1 MLNAGPA
8 KTWDEGGSIMK
19 HVFFF
24 AIAAT
29 LLSQTVVSAAPG
41 QPTSG
46 NNSAQVGVDEAYRI
60 GPEDVLDISVWKNAE
75 LTRKVP
81 VRPDGQI
88 SLPLVNDV
96 QAAGLT
102 PLQLRDTL
110 SKKLEAYMPSPQVSV
125 TVAEVHSFKVSVLG
139 EVPFAG
145 RHVLQSKATV
155 LDALALSGGLK
166 EFAARSRIVV
176 LRPNGNGMQRI
187 PFDYDKVVSGD
198 GAQNIYLQPGDI
210 ILVP

>member
-1 MLNAGPA
+1 MKRLGFFTLMLVLV
-8 KTWDEGGSIMK
+8 SR
-19 HVFFF
+19 
-24 AIAAT
+24 IAV
-29 LLSQTVVSAAPG
+29 QAAPE
-41 QPTSG
+41 QPLPT
-46 NNSAQVGVDEAYRI
+46 NNSLPVGVDDSYRI
-60 GPEDVLDISVWKNAE
+60 GPEDVLDISVWKNAD
-75 LTRKVP
+75 LTKKVP
-81 VRPDGQI
+81 VRPDGMI
-88 SLPLVNDV
+88 SLPLINDV

-110 SKKLEAYMPSPQVSV
+110 SKKLEAYMPSPQVSF

-155 LDALALSGGLK
+155 LDAIAMSGGLK

-176 LRPNGNGMQRI
+176 LRPNGKGMQRI

-198 GAQNIYLQPGDI
+198 SAENIYLQPGDI
-210 ILVP
+210 VLVP

>member
-1 MLNAGPA
+1 MKRLCFFTLMLVLV
-8 KTWDEGGSIMK
+8 SR
-19 HVFFF
+19 
-24 AIAAT
+24 IAV
-29 LLSQTVVSAAPG
+29 QAAPE
-41 QPTSG
+41 QTLPT
-46 NNSAQVGVDEAYRI
+46 NNSLPVGVDDSYRI
-60 GPEDVLDISVWKNAE
+60 GPEDVLDISVWKNAD
-75 LTRKVP
+75 LTKKVP
-81 VRPDGQI
+81 VRPDGMI
-88 SLPLVNDV
+88 SLPLINDV

-155 LDALALSGGLK
+155 LDAIAMSGGLK

-176 LRPNGNGMQRI
+176 LRPNGKGMQRI
-187 PFDYDKVVSGD
+187 PFDYNKVVSGD
-198 GAQNIYLQPGDI
+198 SAENIYLQPGDI
-210 ILVP
+210 VLVP

>member
-1 MLNAGPA
+1 MKRLCFFTLMLVLV
-8 KTWDEGGSIMK
+8 SR
-19 HVFFF
+19 
-24 AIAAT
+24 IAV
-29 LLSQTVVSAAPG
+29 QAAPE
-41 QPTSG
+41 QPLPT
-46 NNSAQVGVDEAYRI
+46 NNSLPVGVDDSYRI
-60 GPEDVLDISVWKNAE
+60 GPEDVLDISVWKNAD
-75 LTRKVP
+75 LTKKVP
-81 VRPDGQI
+81 VRPDGMI
-88 SLPLVNDV
+88 SLPLINDV

-155 LDALALSGGLK
+155 LDAIAMSGGLK

-176 LRPNGNGMQRI
+176 LRPNGKGMQRI
-187 PFDYDKVVSGD
+187 PFDYNKVVSGD
-198 GAQNIYLQPGDI
+198 SAENIYLQPGDI
-210 ILVP
+210 VLVP

>member
-1 MLNAGPA
+1 
-8 KTWDEGGSIMK
+8 MK
-19 HVFFF
+19 RVFFF
-24 AIAAT
+24 TLMAA
-29 LLSQTVVSAAPG
+29 LLGSPAVYAAAE
-41 QPTSG
+41 QAG
-46 NNSAQVGVDEAYRI
+46 NNIPQVGADDGAYHI
-60 GPEDVLDISVWKNAE
+60 GPEDVLDISVWKNAD

-81 VRPDGQI
+81 VRPDGKI

-96 QAAGLT
+96 QASGLT
-102 PLQLRDTL
+102 PLELRDVL

-176 LRPNGNGMQRI
+176 LRPTSKGMQRI
-187 PFDYDKVVSGD
+187 PFDYNKVVSGD
-198 GAQNIYLQPGDI
+198 GAENIYLQPGDI

>member
-1 MLNAGPA
+1 
-8 KTWDEGGSIMK
+8 MK
-19 HVFFF
+19 RMFFF
-24 AIAAT
+24 TLMAA
-29 LLSQTVVSAAPG
+29 LLGSPAVYVAAE
-41 QPTSG
+41 QNG
-46 NNSAQVGVDEAYRI
+46 NNIPQVGADDGAYHI
-60 GPEDVLDISVWKNAE
+60 GPEDVLDISVWKNAD
-75 LTRKVP
+75 LTRKV
-81 VRPDGQI
+81 

-102 PLQLRDTL
+102 PLELRDVL
-110 SKKLEAYMPSPQVSV
+110 SRKLEAYMPSPQVSV

-176 LRPNGNGMQRI
+176 LRPTSKGMQRI
-187 PFDYDKVVSGD
+187 PFDYNKVVSGD
-198 GAQNIYLQPGDI
+198 GAENIYLQPGDI

>member
-1 MLNAGPA
+1 
-8 KTWDEGGSIMK
+8 MK
-19 HVFFF
+19 RIFFL
-24 AIAAT
+24 ALAAA
-29 LLSQTVVSAAPG
+29 LLSQTAVQAAAE
-41 QPTSG
+41 QPTLE
-46 NNSAQVGVDEAYRI
+46 NTTVPQVGVDQSYRI
-60 GPEDVLDISVWKNAE
+60 GPEDVLDISVWKTAD
-75 LTRKVP
+75 LTKKVP
-81 VRPDGQI
+81 VRPDGMI
-88 SLPLVNDV
+88 SLPLVNDI

-102 PLQLRDTL
+102 PLELRDLL

-145 RHVLQSKATV
+145 RHMLQSKATV
-155 LDALALSGGLK
+155 LDAIAMSGGLK
-166 EFAARSRIVV
+166 EFASRSRIVV
-176 LRPNGNGMQRI
+176 LRPGDKGMQRI

>member
-1 MLNAGPA
+1 
-8 KTWDEGGSIMK
+8 MK
-19 HVFFF
+19 RLFFF
-24 AIAAT
+24 TFIAV
-29 LLSQTVVSAAPG
+29 LLGSTGVSAATEQTTPE
-41 QPTSG
+41 
-46 NNSAQVGVDEAYRI
+46 NNTPQVGADTDGAYRI
-60 GPEDVLDISVWKNAE
+60 GPEDVLDISVWKNVD

-81 VRPDGQI
+81 VRPDGKI

-102 PLQLRDTL
+102 PLELRDTL

-145 RHVLQSKATV
+145 RHMLQSKATV

-176 LRPNGNGMQRI
+176 LRPTSKGMQRI
-187 PFDYDKVVSGD
+187 PFDYNKVVSGD

>member
-1 MLNAGPA
+1 
-8 KTWDEGGSIMK
+8 MK
-19 HVFFF
+19 RIFFF
-24 AIAAT
+24 TFIAVLLGGTGIYAT
-29 LLSQTVVSAAPG
+29 AEQT
-41 QPTSG
+41 G
-46 NNSAQVGVDEAYRI
+46 NNTPPPIGADDGGYHI
-60 GPEDVLDISVWKNAE
+60 GPEDVLDISVWKNAD

-81 VRPDGQI
+81 VRPDGKI

-102 PLQLRDTL
+102 PLELRDTL
-110 SKKLEAYMPSPQVSV
+110 TKKLEAYMPSPQVSV

-176 LRPNGNGMQRI
+176 LRPSSKGMQRI
-187 PFDYDKVVSGD
+187 PFDYNKVVSGD

>member
-1 MLNAGPA
+1 
-8 KTWDEGGSIMK
+8 MK
-19 HVFFF
+19 RLFFF
-24 AIAAT
+24 TFIAVLLGSTGVYAAT
-29 LLSQTVVSAAPG
+29 EQTTPE
-41 QPTSG
+41 
-46 NNSAQVGVDEAYRI
+46 NNTPQVGADTDGAYRI
-60 GPEDVLDISVWKNAE
+60 GPEDVLDISVWKNVD

-81 VRPDGQI
+81 VRPDGKI

-102 PLQLRDTL
+102 PLELRDTL

-145 RHVLQSKATV
+145 RHMLQSKATV

-176 LRPNGNGMQRI
+176 LRPTSKGMQRI
-187 PFDYDKVVSGD
+187 PFDYNKVVSGD

>member
-1 MLNAGPA
+1 MKRLGFFTLMLVLCSRMAVLAGPEQA
-8 KTWDEGGSIMK
+8 LP
-19 HVFFF
+19 
-24 AIAAT
+24 A
-29 LLSQTVVSAAPG
+29 
-41 QPTSG
+41 
-46 NNSAQVGVDEAYRI
+46 NNSQPVGVDDSYRI
-60 GPEDVLDISVWKNAE
+60 GPEDVLDISVWKNAD
-75 LTRKVP
+75 LTKKVP
-81 VRPDGQI
+81 VRPDGMI

-145 RHVLQSKATV
+145 RHMLQSKATV
-155 LDALALSGGLK
+155 LDALAMSGGLK

-176 LRPNGNGMQRI
+176 LRPNGKGMQRI
-187 PFDYDKVVSGD
+187 PFDYDKVVTGD
-198 GAQNIYLQPGDI
+198 GAENIYLQPGDI

>member
-1 MLNAGPA
+1 MRR
-8 KTWDEGGSIMK
+8 IC
-19 HVFFF
+19 FF
-24 AIAAT
+24 T
-29 LLSQTVVSAAPG
+29 LVLVVCSQLAVQAAPD
-41 QPTSG
+41 QPT
-46 NNSAQVGVDEAYRI
+46 NNSHAVAIDDSYRI
-60 GPEDVLDISVWKNAE
+60 GPEDVLDISVWKNAD
-75 LTRKVP
+75 LTKKVP
-81 VRPDGQI
+81 VRPDGMI

-110 SKKLEAYMPSPQVSV
+110 SKKLEAYMPAPQVSV

-145 RHVLQSKATV
+145 RHMLQSKATV
-155 LDALALSGGLK
+155 LDALAMSGGLK

-198 GAQNIYLQPGDI
+198 GAENIYLQPGDI